1 MATKKNQ
8 LSVLIPDRTFDTSIG
23 DLVLKP
29 FKFKQFQIA
38 LEIIQ
43 KYVQFILG
51 GKDKGNSEEDKGNS
65 EEDKGNSEEDKGVL
79 TTGDIIN
86 FLLEKSEEDYLVLV
100 DIVKL
105 LSLVSGKESQEIDE
119 LTYDEVFALLSEVID
134 QNMDFFSR
142 IGKKINPGAVAEPNK
157 ETPEVTTG
165 ESESLG

>member
-8 LSVLIPDRTFDTSIG
+8 LSVLIPDRSFDTSIG

-29 FKFKQFQIA
+29 FKFKQFNTA

-51 GKDKGNSEEDKGNS
+51 GED
-65 EEDKGNSEEDKGVL
+65 V
-79 TTGDIIN
+79 TTGSIVS
-86 FLLEKSEEDYLVLV
+86 FLLEKSEEDYSVLV

-105 LSLVSGKESQEIDE
+105 LSLVSGKESEEIDE

-134 QNMDFFSR
+134 QNKDFFSR
-142 IGKKINPGAVAEPNK
+142 IGKKINPGPAAEPNG

>member
-8 LSVLIPDRTFDTSIG
+8 LSVLIPDRSFDTSIG
-23 DLVLKP
+23 NLVLKP
-29 FKFKQFQIA
+29 FKFKQFNTA

-51 GKDKGNSEEDKGNS
+51 GEDIGNSEEDIGNSEEDKA
-65 EEDKGNSEEDKGVL
+65 VL
-79 TTGDIIN
+79 TTGAIVN
-86 FLLEKSEEDYLVLV
+86 FLLKKSENNYSVLI

-105 LSLVSGKESQEIDE
+105 LSLVSGKKSEEIDE

-142 IGKKINPGAVAEPNK
+142 IGKKISPQQEPQKEPLNVAQLE
-157 ETPEVTTG
+157 TTG
-165 ESESLG
+165 ESGSED

>member
-8 LSVLIPDRTFDTSIG
+8 LSVLIPDRSFDTSIG

-29 FKFKQFQIA
+29 FKFKQFNTA

-51 GKDKGNSEEDKGNS
+51 GED
-65 EEDKGNSEEDKGVL
+65 V
-79 TTGDIIN
+79 TTGSIIN
-86 FLLEKSEEDYLVLV
+86 FLLEKSEEDYSVLV

-105 LSLVSGKESQEIDE
+105 LSLVSGKESEEIDE

-134 QNMDFFSR
+134 QNKDFFSR
-142 IGKKINPGAVAEPNK
+142 IGKKINPGPVAEPNG

>member
-1 MATKKNQ
+1 
-8 LSVLIPDRTFDTSIG
+8 VLIPDRSFDTSIG

-29 FKFKQFQIA
+29 FKFKQFNTA

-51 GKDKGNSEEDKGNS
+51 GED
-65 EEDKGNSEEDKGVL
+65 V
-79 TTGDIIN
+79 TTGSIIN
-86 FLLEKSEEDYLVLV
+86 FLLEKSEEDYSVLV

-105 LSLVSGKESQEIDE
+105 LSLVSGKESEEIDE

-142 IGKKINPGAVAEPNK
+142 IGKKINPGPVAEPNG

>member
-8 LSVLIPDRTFDTSIG
+8 LSVLIPDRSFNTSIG

-29 FKFKQFQIA
+29 FKFKQFNTA

-51 GKDKGNSEEDKGNS
+51 GED
-65 EEDKGNSEEDKGVL
+65 V
-79 TTGDIIN
+79 TTGSIVS
-86 FLLEKSEEDYLVLV
+86 FLLEKSDEDYSVLV

-105 LSLVSGKESQEIDE
+105 LSLVSGKESEEIDE

-134 QNMDFFSR
+134 QNKDFFSR
-142 IGKKINPGAVAEPNK
+142 IGKKINPGPVAEPNG
-157 ETPEVTTG
+157 ETPEVTIG

>member
-8 LSVLIPDRTFDTSIG
+8 LSVLIPDRSFDTSIG

-29 FKFKQFQIA
+29 FKFKQFNTA

-51 GKDKGNSEEDKGNS
+51 GED
-65 EEDKGNSEEDKGVL
+65 V
-79 TTGDIIN
+79 TTGSIVS
-86 FLLEKSEEDYLVLV
+86 FLLEKSEEDYSVLV

-105 LSLVSGKESQEIDE
+105 LSLVSGKESEEIDE

-134 QNMDFFSR
+134 QNKDFFSR
-142 IGKKINPGAVAEPNK
+142 IGKKINPGPAAKPNG
-157 ETPEVTTG
+157 ETLEVTTG

>member
-1 MATKKNQ
+1 M
-8 LSVLIPDRTFDTSIG
+8 LIPDRSFDTSIG

-29 FKFKQFQIA
+29 FKFKQFNTA

-65 EEDKGNSEEDKGVL
+65 EEDKDVL

-165 ESESLG
+165 EFESLG

>member
-1 MATKKNQ
+1 MAAKKNQ
-8 LSVLIPDRTFDTSIG
+8 LSVLIPDRSFDTSIG

-29 FKFKQFQIA
+29 FKFKQFNTA

-51 GKDKGNSEEDKGNS
+51 GED
-65 EEDKGNSEEDKGVL
+65 V
-79 TTGDIIN
+79 TTGSIIN
-86 FLLEKSEEDYLVLV
+86 FLLEKSEEDYSVLV

-105 LSLVSGKESQEIDE
+105 LSLVSGKESEEIDE

-142 IGKKINPGAVAEPNK
+142 IGKKINPGPVAEPNG

>member
-51 GKDKGNSEEDKGNS
+51 GKDKGNS

>member
-8 LSVLIPDRTFDTSIG
+8 LSVLIPDRSFNTSIG

-29 FKFKQFQIA
+29 FKFKQFNTA

-51 GKDKGNSEEDKGNS
+51 GED
-65 EEDKGNSEEDKGVL
+65 V
-79 TTGDIIN
+79 TTGSIVS
-86 FLLEKSEEDYLVLV
+86 FLLEKSEEDYSVLV

-105 LSLVSGKESQEIDE
+105 LSLVSGKESEEIDE

-134 QNMDFFSR
+134 QNKDFFSR
-142 IGKKINPGAVAEPNK
+142 IGKKINPGPVAEPNG

-165 ESESLG
+165 ESESPG

>member
-8 LSVLIPDRTFDTSIG
+8 LSVLIPDRSFDTSIG

-29 FKFKQFQIA
+29 FKFKQFKEA
-38 LEIIQ
+38 LEIIE
-43 KYVQFILG
+43 KYLKVILG
-51 GKDKGNSEEDKGNS
+51 GED
-65 EEDKGNSEEDKGVL
+65 V
-79 TTGDIIN
+79 TTGSIVS
-86 FLLEKSEEDYLVLV
+86 FLLEKSEKDYSVLV

-105 LSLVSGKESQEIDE
+105 LSLVSGKESEEIDE

>member
-1 MATKKNQ
+1 MLNSSDCEDGKTVLFLLFMATKKNQ
-8 LSVLIPDRTFDTSIG
+8 LSVLIPDRSFNTSIG

-29 FKFKQFQIA
+29 FKFKQFNTA

-51 GKDKGNSEEDKGNS
+51 GED
-65 EEDKGNSEEDKGVL
+65 V
-79 TTGDIIN
+79 TTGSIVS
-86 FLLEKSEEDYLVLV
+86 FLLEKSEEDYSVLV

-105 LSLVSGKESQEIDE
+105 LSLVSGKESEEIDE

-142 IGKKINPGAVAEPNK
+142 IGKKINPGPVAEPNG

>member
-8 LSVLIPDRTFDTSIG
+8 LSVLIPDRSFDTSIG

-29 FKFKQFQIA
+29 FKFKQFNTA

-51 GKDKGNSEEDKGNS
+51 GED
-65 EEDKGNSEEDKGVL
+65 V
-79 TTGDIIN
+79 TTGSIVS
-86 FLLEKSEEDYLVLV
+86 FLLEKSEEDYSVLV

-105 LSLVSGKESQEIDE
+105 LSLVSGKESEEIDE

-134 QNMDFFSR
+134 QNKDFFSR
-142 IGKKINPGAVAEPNK
+142 IGKKINPGPVGEPSK

>member
-1 MATKKNQ
+1 MVFCWTLAIARTAKPSFFLLFMATKKNQ
-8 LSVLIPDRTFDTSIG
+8 LSVLIPDRSFDTSIG

-29 FKFKQFQIA
+29 FKFKQFNTA

-51 GKDKGNSEEDKGNS
+51 GED
-65 EEDKGNSEEDKGVL
+65 V
-79 TTGDIIN
+79 TTGSIVS
-86 FLLEKSEEDYLVLV
+86 FLLEKSEEDYSVLV

-105 LSLVSGKESQEIDE
+105 LSLVSGKESEEIEE

-142 IGKKINPGAVAEPNK
+142 IGKKINPGPVAEPNK

>member
-8 LSVLIPDRTFDTSIG
+8 LSVLIPDRSFDTSIG

-29 FKFKQFQIA
+29 FKFKQFKEA
-38 LEIIQ
+38 LEIIE
-43 KYVQFILG
+43 KYLKVILG
-51 GKDKGNSEEDKGNS
+51 GED
-65 EEDKGNSEEDKGVL
+65 V
-79 TTGDIIN
+79 TTGSIVS
-86 FLLEKSEEDYLVLV
+86 FLLEKSEEDYSVLV

-105 LSLVSGKESQEIDE
+105 LSLVSGKEFEEIDE

-142 IGKKINPGAVAEPNK
+142 IGKKINPGPVAEPNG

>member
-8 LSVLIPDRTFDTSIG
+8 LSVLIPDRSFDTSIG

-29 FKFKQFQIA
+29 FKFKQFKEA
-38 LEIIQ
+38 LEIIE
-43 KYVQFILG
+43 KYLKVILG
-51 GKDKGNSEEDKGNS
+51 GED
-65 EEDKGNSEEDKGVL
+65 V
-79 TTGDIIN
+79 TTGSIVS
-86 FLLEKSEEDYLVLV
+86 FLLEKSEEDYSVLV

-105 LSLVSGKESQEIDE
+105 LSLVSGKESEEIDE

-142 IGKKINPGAVAEPNK
+142 IGKKINPGPVAKPNG
-157 ETPEVTTG
+157 ETPEVTIG

>member
-1 MATKKNQ
+1 M
-8 LSVLIPDRTFDTSIG
+8 LIPDRSFNTSIG

-29 FKFKQFQIA
+29 FKFKQFNTA

-51 GKDKGNSEEDKGNS
+51 GED
-65 EEDKGNSEEDKGVL
+65 V
-79 TTGDIIN
+79 TTGSIVS
-86 FLLEKSEEDYLVLV
+86 FLLEKSEEDYSVLV

-105 LSLVSGKESQEIDE
+105 LSLVSGKESEEIDE

-134 QNMDFFSR
+134 QNKDFFSR
-142 IGKKINPGAVAEPNK
+142 IGKKINPGPVAEPNG

>member
-1 MATKKNQ
+1 MAAKKNQ
-8 LSVLIPDRTFDTSIG
+8 LSVLIPDRSFDTSIG

-29 FKFKQFQIA
+29 FKFKQFNTA

-51 GKDKGNSEEDKGNS
+51 GEDKSNSEEDKGNS
-65 EEDKGNSEEDKGVL
+65 EEDKAVL
-79 TTGDIIN
+79 TTASIIN
-86 FLLEKSEEDYLVLV
+86 FLLEKTESDYSVLI

-105 LSLVSGKESQEIDE
+105 LSLVSGKESEEIDE

-142 IGKKINPGAVAEPNK
+142 IGKKINPGPAAEPNG

>member
-8 LSVLIPDRTFDTSIG
+8 LSVLIPDRSFDTSIG

-29 FKFKQFQIA
+29 FKFKQFNTA

-51 GKDKGNSEEDKGNS
+51 GED
-65 EEDKGNSEEDKGVL
+65 V
-79 TTGDIIN
+79 TTGSIVN
-86 FLLEKSEEDYLVLV
+86 FLLEKSEEDYSVLV

-105 LSLVSGKESQEIDE
+105 LSLVSGKESEEIDE

-142 IGKKINPGAVAEPNK
+142 IGKKINPGPAAKPNG

>member
-1 MATKKNQ
+1 M
-8 LSVLIPDRTFDTSIG
+8 LIPDRSFDTSIG

-29 FKFKQFQIA
+29 FKFKQFNTA

-51 GKDKGNSEEDKGNS
+51 GED
-65 EEDKGNSEEDKGVL
+65 V
-79 TTGDIIN
+79 TTGSIIN
-86 FLLEKSEEDYLVLV
+86 FLLEKSEEDYSVLV

-105 LSLVSGKESQEIDE
+105 LSLVSGKESEEIDE

-134 QNMDFFSR
+134 QNKDFFSR
-142 IGKKINPGAVAEPNK
+142 IGKKINPGPVAEPNG

>member
-1 MATKKNQ
+1 M
-8 LSVLIPDRTFDTSIG
+8 LIPDRSFDTSIG

-29 FKFKQFQIA
+29 FKFKQFKEA
-38 LEIIQ
+38 LEIIE
-43 KYVQFILG
+43 KYLKVILG
-51 GKDKGNSEEDKGNS
+51 GED
-65 EEDKGNSEEDKGVL
+65 V
-79 TTGDIIN
+79 TTGSIVS
-86 FLLEKSEEDYLVLV
+86 FLLEKSEEDYSVLV

-105 LSLVSGKESQEIDE
+105 LSLVSGKESEEIDD

-142 IGKKINPGAVAEPNK
+142 IGKKINPGPVAEPNG

>member
-1 MATKKNQ
+1 MAAKKNQ
-8 LSVLIPDRTFDTSIG
+8 LSVLIPDRSFDTSIG

-29 FKFKQFQIA
+29 FKFKQFNTA

-51 GKDKGNSEEDKGNS
+51 GEDKSNSEEDKA
-65 EEDKGNSEEDKGVL
+65 VL
-79 TTGDIIN
+79 TTASIIN
-86 FLLEKSEEDYLVLV
+86 FLLEKTESDYSVLI

-105 LSLVSGKESQEIDE
+105 LSLVSGKESEEIDE

-142 IGKKINPGAVAEPNK
+142 IGKKINPGPAAEPNG

>member
-8 LSVLIPDRTFDTSIG
+8 LSVLIPNRTFDTSIG

-51 GKDKGNSEEDKGNS
+51 GKDKGNS

>member
-8 LSVLIPDRTFDTSIG
+8 LSVLIPDRSFDTSIG

-29 FKFKQFQIA
+29 FKFKQFKEA
-38 LEIIQ
+38 LEIIE
-43 KYVQFILG
+43 KYLKVILG
-51 GKDKGNSEEDKGNS
+51 GED
-65 EEDKGNSEEDKGVL
+65 V
-79 TTGDIIN
+79 TTGSIVS
-86 FLLEKSEEDYLVLV
+86 FLLEKSEEDYSVLV

-105 LSLVSGKESQEIDE
+105 LSLVSGKESEEIDE

-142 IGKKINPGAVAEPNK
+142 IGKKINPGPVAKPNG

>member
-8 LSVLIPDRTFDTSIG
+8 LSVLIPDRSFNTSIG

-51 GKDKGNSEEDKGNS
+51 GKDKGNS

>member
-8 LSVLIPDRTFDTSIG
+8 LSVLIPDRSFNTSIG

-29 FKFKQFQIA
+29 FKFKQFNTA

-51 GKDKGNSEEDKGNS
+51 GED
-65 EEDKGNSEEDKGVL
+65 V
-79 TTGDIIN
+79 TTGSIVS
-86 FLLEKSEEDYLVLV
+86 FLLEKSEEDYSVLV

-105 LSLVSGKESQEIDE
+105 LSLVSGKESEEIDE

-134 QNMDFFSR
+134 QNKDFFSR
-142 IGKKINPGAVAEPNK
+142 IGKKINPGPVAEPNG